1 MYKEY
6 NEKHD
11 AIVSLYYSS
20 KAINPKEGEVV
31 PHGKI
36 VRDVQIYQSTYVN
49 DREVFN
55 KVFLSKEF
63 ILDLAK
69 QISEIESQEKDLAYS
84 NMPF

>member
-11 AIVSLYYSS
+11 AIVSLYYSP
-20 KAINPKEGEVV
+20 KAINPKEGEIV

-36 VRDVQIYQSTYVN
+36 VRDVQIYQSGYIN
-49 DREVFN
+49 DREIFN

-69 QISEIESQEKDLAYS
+69 QITEIESQEKDLVYS
-84 NMPF
+84 NLPF